1 MFCRLSEEAKKD
13 EAVRHALSVRAAV
26 TSGNYVMFF
35 RLYKTAPNMN
45 SCLMGEGHMTYE
57 NSFDM
62 SGQPNGEG

>member
-1 MFCRLSEEAKKD
+1 MILFCRLSKEAKKD

-45 SCLMGEGHMTYE
+45 SCLMGKGDITYKKTLK
-57 NSFDM
+57 NV
-62 SGQPNGEG
+62 